1 MATREAAARVHERDG
16 NAVIELSGEVDRYAE
31 QAVEG
36 AYAEAAALGQ
46 GPVLLDFEQAV
57 EGAYAEATAL
67 GPMPVLLDFEHVD
80 YINSTGIA
88 LIVGVLA
95 RARAEGRSVKACGL
109 TDHYREIFEIT
120 RLSDF
125 MQIFPDEATAL
136 AGSTDEGG
144 TNG

>member
-46 GPVLLDFEQAV
+46 GPVLLDFEQ
-57 EGAYAEATAL
+57 
-67 GPMPVLLDFEHVD
+67 VD

-88 LIVGVLA
+88 LIVGLLA